1 MSQQV
6 EKEKQPLYRKGQL
19 VRVVDY
25 YADQIVRGYY
35 LALVTGVR
43 SFNFSYTSV
52 TGHSLHF
59 IYDLLPLNDSPYN
72 KYRNVAEEYQMTPVG
87 EE

>member
-25 YADQIVRGYY
+25 YADEIVRGHY

-43 SFNFSYTSV
+43 DFNFSYGCS
-52 TGHSLHF
+52 GSSLHF
-59 IYDLLPLNDSPYN
+59 IYDLLPLGDSPYN
-72 KYRNVAEEYQMTPVG
+72 KYRSVAEEYQMTSVG

>member
-19 VRVVDY
+19 VMVVDY
-25 YADQIVRGYY
+25 YADEIVRGHY

-43 SFNFSYTSV
+43 DFNFPYGNVGSK
-52 TGHSLHF
+52 LHF
-59 IYDLLPLNDSPYN
+59 IYDLLPLSDSPYN
-72 KYRNVAEEYQMTPVG
+72 KYRNVAEEYQMASVG
-87 EE
+87 EG

>member
-19 VRVVDY
+19 VKVVDY
-25 YADQIVRGYY
+25 YADEIVRGHY

-43 SFNFSYTSV
+43 DFNFPYGCS
-52 TGHSLHF
+52 GGNLHF
-59 IYDLLPLNDSPYN
+59 IYDLLPLGDSPYN
-72 KYRNVAEEYQMTPVG
+72 KYRNVAEEYQMTSVG

>member
-19 VRVVDY
+19 VRVIDY
-25 YADQIVRGYY
+25 YADEIVRGYY

-43 SFNFSYTSV
+43 SFNFCYSSV
-52 TGHSLHF
+52 TGNKLHF
-59 IYDLLPLNDSPYN
+59 IYDLLPLSDSPYN
-72 KYRNVAEEYQMTPVG
+72 KYRNVAEEYQMTSAG